1 MGLDARSKVYAND
14 SNTQAAPGYAST
26 ALSLG
31 YRQQINTHWAL
42 SAFARVD
49 NVFDKNYIGS
59 VIVNDGNQR
68 YFESAMGRNW
78 AAGVNVSYQF

>member
-1 MGLDARSKVYAND
+1 
-14 SNTQAAPGYAST
+14 GYATT

-31 YRQQINTHWAL
+31 YRAQIAPRWTLA
-42 SAFARVD
+42 AFARVN

-78 AAGVNVSYQF
+78 ASGVNVSYQF

>member
-1 MGLDARSKVYAND
+1 MAQALRLAECGLYTTTPN
-14 SNTQAAPGYAST
+14 P
-26 ALSLG
+26 
-31 YRQQINTHWAL
+31 
-42 SAFARVD
+42 RV
-49 NVFDKNYIGS
+49 GC